1 MRLLSHLPYKIGLWH
16 YFFYDA
22 RRDMHWESEGK
33 AGQSGPGRIDP
44 PRSSAKQMV
53 AVVTEIGEE
62 TMAQRVV
69 GALRD
74 EIITM
79 ALKPGDVISE
89 SDIAA
94 RYGVSRQ
101 PVREAFI
108 RLAQLGL
115 LLIRPKRATVV
126 KKISPD
132 GVRQSRF
139 IRESIEVEIVR
150 RVAAQP
156 GAEAQ
161 GELEALLGEQEEASL
176 ADDHRRFHELD
187 ELFHRTLARLAGVE
201 YAWQLIDDHKM
212 QLDRVRYLTLG
223 VSSSQRAIAEHRGII
238 AAVVAADPLA
248 AEAAMRS
255 HLARAE
261 VLLAQTIADFPEY
274 FEAG

>member
-1 MRLLSHLPYKIGLWH
+1 M
-16 YFFYDA
+16 A
-22 RRDMHWESEGK
+22 
-33 AGQSGPGRIDP
+33 
-44 PRSSAKQMV
+44 SSAPDIN
-53 AVVTEIGEE
+53 AD
-62 TMAQRVV
+62 TMAMRVV
-69 GALRD
+69 DALRD
-74 EIITM
+74 EIVTM

-89 SDIAA
+89 SDIAG

-108 RLAQLGL
+108 RLAQQGL

-139 IRESIEVEIVR
+139 IRESIEVEIIR
-150 RVAAQP
+150 RVAGNP
-156 GAEAQ
+156 GEDAGAVLAKLIE
-161 GELEALLGEQEEASL
+161 EQEVAS
-176 ADDHRRFHELD
+176 AAGDSRRFHVLD

-223 VSSSQRAIAEHRGII
+223 VSSTQRAIAEHKLI
-238 AAVVAADPLA
+238 AAAVGRGDPAA
-248 AEAAMRS
+248 AEAAMRD

-261 VLLAQTIADFPEY
+261 TLLTQTISDFPDY
-274 FEAG
+274 FE

>member
-1 MRLLSHLPYKIGLWH
+1 MRHGLGRGTSKTTIGVL
-16 YFFYDA
+16 
-22 RRDMHWESEGK
+22 EL
-33 AGQSGPGRIDP
+33 
-44 PRSSAKQMV
+44 
-53 AVVTEIGEE
+53 TEE
-62 TMAQRVV
+62 TMAMRVV

-74 EIITM
+74 DIVTM
-79 ALKPGDVISE
+79 TLKPGDVISE

-108 RLAQLGL
+108 RLAQQGL

-126 KKISPD
+126 KKISPE

-139 IRESIEVEIVR
+139 IRESIEVEIIR
-150 RVAAQP
+150 RVAAHAGDEA
-156 GAEAQ
+156 GAILH
-161 GELEALLGEQEEASL
+161 ELIAEQEQASE
-176 ADDHRRFHELD
+176 ADDRGRFHTLD

-223 VSSSQRAIAEHRGII
+223 SSSSQRAIAEHKLI
-238 AAVVAADPLA
+238 AKSVVEQDVAG
-248 AEAAMRS
+248 AEAAMRA

-261 VLLAQTIADFPEY
+261 LLLSQTIAAHPDY
-274 FEAG
+274 FE

>member
-1 MRLLSHLPYKIGLWH
+1 MTGVLDVP
-16 YFFYDA
+16 
-22 RRDMHWESEGK
+22 
-33 AGQSGPGRIDP
+33 
-44 PRSSAKQMV
+44 
-53 AVVTEIGEE
+53 EE
-62 TMAQRVV
+62 TMAWRVV

-74 EIITM
+74 EIVSM

-108 RLAQLGL
+108 RLAQQGL

-126 KKISPD
+126 KKISPE

-150 RVAAQP
+150 RVAAKG
-156 GAEAQ
+156 GAEA
-161 GELEALLGEQEEASL
+161 EAVL
-176 ADDHRRFHELD
+176 ADLIVDQEGASTAKNSRQFHLLD

-223 VSSSQRAIAEHRGII
+223 VSSAQVAIGEHKII
-238 AAVVAADPLA
+238 VGNVAQGDVAG
-248 AEAAMRS
+248 AEAAMRA
-255 HLARAE
+255 HLGRAE
-261 VLLAQTIADFPEY
+261 ILLTQTINDFPDY
-274 FEAG
+274 FE

>member
-1 MRLLSHLPYKIGLWH
+1 MEDSKRGKRQAAHPSHG
-16 YFFYDA
+16 
-22 RRDMHWESEGK
+22 RGMESGRNGAKVGEGIEGTI
-33 AGQSGPGRIDP
+33 AF
-44 PRSSAKQMV
+44 
-53 AVVTEIGEE
+53 
-62 TMAQRVV
+62 RVV

-74 EIITM
+74 DIVSM
-79 ALKPGDVISE
+79 VLKPGDVISE

-108 RLAQLGL
+108 RLAQQGL

-139 IRESIEVEIVR
+139 IRESIEVEIIR
-150 RVAAQP
+150 RVASNP
-156 GAEAQ
+156 GPDVAEVLA
-161 GELEALLGEQEEASL
+161 ELIAEQEDAS
-176 ADDHRRFHELD
+176 AANDSRRFHQLD

-223 VSSSQRAIAEHRGII
+223 VSSAQRAIAEHKVIAEAVGRGD
-238 AAVVAADPLA
+238 VAG
-248 AEAAMRS
+248 AEAAMRA
-255 HLARAE
+255 HLGRAE
-261 VLLAQTIADFPEY
+261 QLLNQTIEDFPDY
-274 FEAG
+274 FE

>member
-1 MRLLSHLPYKIGLWH
+1 MADSTPAI
-16 YFFYDA
+16 
-22 RRDMHWESEGK
+22 
-33 AGQSGPGRIDP
+33 
-44 PRSSAKQMV
+44 
-53 AVVTEIGEE
+53 TEE
-62 TMAQRVV
+62 TMAMRLVS
-69 GALRD
+69 ALRD
-74 EIITM
+74 EIVTM

-108 RLAQLGL
+108 RLAQQGL

-139 IRESIEVEIVR
+139 IRESIEVEIIR
-150 RVAAQP
+150 RLAAQP
-156 GAEAQ
+156 GPDAANI
-161 GELEALLGEQEEASL
+161 L
-176 ADDHRRFHELD
+176 ADLIADQESASSAGDSRRFHLLD
-187 ELFHRTLARLAGVE
+187 ELFHRTLARLTGVE

-223 VSSSQRAIAEHRGII
+223 ASSSQRAIAEHKQI
-238 AAVVAADPLA
+238 AEAISRADPAA
-248 AEAAMRS
+248 AEAAMRA

-261 VLLAQTIADFPEY
+261 LLLTQTISDFPDY
-274 FEAG
+274 FE

>member
-1 MRLLSHLPYKIGLWH
+1 MKYPAHGRGGES
-16 YFFYDA
+16 A
-22 RRDMHWESEGK
+22 RN
-33 AGQSGPGRIDP
+33 A
-44 PRSSAKQMV
+44 AKV
-53 AVVTEIGEE
+53 LEVTEE
-62 TMAQRVV
+62 TMALRVV

-74 EIITM
+74 EIVTM

-89 SDIAA
+89 SDIAG

-108 RLAQLGL
+108 RLAQQGL

-126 KKISPD
+126 KKISPE

-150 RVAAQP
+150 RVAANP
-156 GAEAQ
+156 GDAGAV
-161 GELEALLGEQEEASL
+161 LKALIVDQETASE
-176 ADDHRRFHELD
+176 ADDHRGFHTLD

-223 VSSSQRAIAEHRGII
+223 VSSSRVAIGEHKMI
-238 AAVVAADPLA
+238 AAAVAAGDVPR
-248 AEAAMRS
+248 AEAAMRA

-261 VLLAQTIADFPEY
+261 ILLSQTISDYPDY
-274 FEAG
+274 FE

>member
-1 MRLLSHLPYKIGLWH
+1 M
-16 YFFYDA
+16 
-22 RRDMHWESEGK
+22 
-33 AGQSGPGRIDP
+33 
-44 PRSSAKQMV
+44 SAQV
-53 AVVTEIGEE
+53 LDVTEE
-62 TMAQRVV
+62 TMSMRVV

-74 EIITM
+74 EIVSM

-89 SDIAA
+89 SDIAG

-108 RLAQLGL
+108 RLAQQGL
-115 LLIRPKRATVV
+115 LMIRPKRATVV
-126 KKISPD
+126 KKISPE

-150 RVAAQP
+150 RLAGNPGDAAAVLKGLIADQ
-156 GAEAQ
+156 EA
-161 GELEALLGEQEEASL
+161 AS
-176 ADDHRRFHELD
+176 AANDSRRFHTLD

-223 VSSSQRAIAEHRGII
+223 ASSSRVAIDEHMVI
-238 AAVVAADPLA
+238 AKAVAAGDVA
-248 AEAAMRS
+248 GAEAAMRA

-261 VLLAQTIADFPEY
+261 VLLGQTIAEHPDY
-274 FEAG
+274 FE

>member
-1 MRLLSHLPYKIGLWH
+1 
-16 YFFYDA
+16 
-22 RRDMHWESEGK
+22 
-33 AGQSGPGRIDP
+33 
-44 PRSSAKQMV
+44 
-53 AVVTEIGEE
+53 
-62 TMAQRVV
+62 MALRVV

-74 EIITM
+74 DIVSM

-108 RLAQLGL
+108 RLAQQGL

-126 KKISPD
+126 KKISPE

-150 RVAAQP
+150 RVAAR
-156 GAEAQ
+156 GSAEAES
-161 GELEALLGEQEEASL
+161 ELHGLIAEQERVSE
-176 ADDHRRFHELD
+176 DPRQFHLLD

-223 VSSSQRAIAEHRGII
+223 VSSAQVAIGEHKII
-238 AAVVAADPLA
+238 TANIAKSDVAG
-248 AEAAMRS
+248 AEAAMRA
-255 HLARAE
+255 HLGRAE
-261 VLLAQTIADFPEY
+261 QLLSQTISDFPHY
-274 FEAG
+274 FE

>member
-1 MRLLSHLPYKIGLWH
+1 MAASVLNTS
-16 YFFYDA
+16 
-22 RRDMHWESEGK
+22 
-33 AGQSGPGRIDP
+33 
-44 PRSSAKQMV
+44 
-53 AVVTEIGEE
+53 EE
-62 TMAQRVV
+62 TMAMRVV

-74 EIITM
+74 DIVTM

-89 SDIAA
+89 SDIAG

-108 RLAQLGL
+108 RLAQQGL

-126 KKISPD
+126 KKISPE

-139 IRESIEVEIVR
+139 IRESIEVEIIR
-150 RVAAQP
+150 RLASNPTKDAA
-156 GAEAQ
+156 AV
-161 GELEALLGEQEEASL
+161 LEGLIAEQEAAS
-176 ADDHRRFHELD
+176 AAEDSRRFHTLD

-223 VSSSQRAIAEHRGII
+223 ASSSRVAIDEHKII
-238 AAVVAADPLA
+238 AKAVGRGDPAA
-248 AEAAMRS
+248 AEAAMRA

-261 VLLAQTIADFPEY
+261 VLLSQTISDHPDY
-274 FEAG
+274 FE

>member
-1 MRLLSHLPYKIGLWH
+1 ML
-16 YFFYDA
+16 
-22 RRDMHWESEGK
+22 E
-33 AGQSGPGRIDP
+33 
-44 PRSSAKQMV
+44 
-53 AVVTEIGEE
+53 VTEE
-62 TMAQRVV
+62 TMALRVV

-74 EIITM
+74 EIVTM

-89 SDIAA
+89 SDIAG

-108 RLAQLGL
+108 RLAQQGL

-126 KKISPD
+126 KKISPE

-150 RVAAQP
+150 RVAANP
-156 GAEAQ
+156 GDAAAVLKALIVDQEAASAAED
-161 GELEALLGEQEEASL
+161 S
-176 ADDHRRFHELD
+176 RSFHTLD

-223 VSSSQRAIAEHRGII
+223 VSSSRVAIGEHKMI
-238 AAVVAADPLA
+238 AAAVAAGDVPR
-248 AEAAMRS
+248 AEAAMRA

-261 VLLAQTIADFPEY
+261 ILLSQTISDYPDY
-274 FEAG
+274 FE

>member
-1 MRLLSHLPYKIGLWH
+1 MM
-16 YFFYDA
+16 A
-22 RRDMHWESEGK
+22 TK
-33 AGQSGPGRIDP
+33 A
-44 PRSSAKQMV
+44 V
-53 AVVTEIGEE
+53 LEIGEE
-62 TMAQRVV
+62 TMAMRVV
-69 GALRD
+69 SALRD
-74 EIITM
+74 EIVSM

-89 SDIAA
+89 SDIAG

-108 RLAQLGL
+108 RLAQQGL

-150 RVAAQP
+150 RLAANP
-156 GAEAQ
+156 GDAANVLD
-161 GELEALLGEQEEASL
+161 ELIAEQEIASG
-176 ADDHRRFHELD
+176 AGDSRRFHTLD

-223 VSSSQRAIAEHRGII
+223 ASSSRVAIGEHKILA
-238 AAVVAADPLA
+238 AAVAAGDVAA
-248 AEAAMRS
+248 AEAAMRA

-261 VLLAQTIADFPEY
+261 VLLSQTIADHPDY
-274 FEAG
+274 FE

>member
-1 MRLLSHLPYKIGLWH
+1 
-16 YFFYDA
+16 
-22 RRDMHWESEGK
+22 
-33 AGQSGPGRIDP
+33 
-44 PRSSAKQMV
+44 
-53 AVVTEIGEE
+53 
-62 TMAQRVV
+62 MALRVV

-74 EIITM
+74 EIVTM

-108 RLAQLGL
+108 RLAQQGL

-126 KKISPD
+126 KKISPE

-139 IRESIEVEIVR
+139 IRESIEVEIIR
-150 RVAAQP
+150 RLAGNP
-156 GAEAQ
+156 GEAEAVLTALIADQ
-161 GELEALLGEQEEASL
+161 EAAAA
-176 ADDHRRFHELD
+176 ADDSRGFHTLD

-223 VSSSQRAIAEHRGII
+223 ASSSRVAIGEHKSIV
-238 AAVVAADPLA
+238 AAVAAGDVPG
-248 AEAAMRS
+248 AEAAMRA

-261 VLLAQTIADFPEY
+261 VLLSQTIKDHPDF
-274 FEAG
+274 FG